1 MAKNDLIGGSLWEQ
15 YSKKVSER
23 MNNPRHFGELTEEDA
38 QAMNGRLVVANE
50 GAESCGDTVRLFWI
64 VGNDDE
70 VIKAAKFK
78 SFGCGT
84 AIAATDMMA
93 EMCIGKT
100 VEQATKITNLDVER
114 ALRDTEDTAA
124 VPPQK
129 MHCSVMAY
137 EVIKQATAIYRNVDV
152 STLQEKDIV
161 CECARVSLQM
171 VEDAIR
177 INDLTTVEEIAD
189 YTKAGAFC
197 KSCIEPGGHEKR
209 AYYLVDILARVRG
222 EMERE
227 SNPDGVMSDDFQSLS
242 IVKQIKA
249 IEQSL
254 DQYVRPALAGDG
266 GGVEL
271 DDVVP
276 GDDGFIHVHIK
287 YQGSC
292 KGCAGSVAGTLSFVQ
307 KSLQGTVSDKIR
319 VVVAKS

>member
-15 YSKKVSER
+15 YSAKVSER
-23 MNNPRHFGELTEEDA
+23 MNNPRHFGELTEADA
-38 QAMNGRLVVANE
+38 QALNGRLVVANE

-84 AIAATDMMA
+84 AIASTDMMA

-100 VEQATKITNLDVER
+100 VTEATKITNLDVEK
-114 ALRDTEDTAA
+114 ALRDTADTAA

-152 STLQEKDIV
+152 ATLQEQDIV

-177 INDLTTVEEIAD
+177 INNLTTIEEIGD
-189 YTKAGAFC
+189 YTKAGVFC

-209 AYYLVDILARVRG
+209 SLYLVDILARVRG
-222 EMERE
+222 EMERAQ
-227 SNPDGVMSDDFQSLS
+227 NPDGAVVNDFMTLS
-242 IVKQIKA
+242 IVKQIKT
-249 IEQSL
+249 IEAAL
-254 DQYVRPALAGDG
+254 DEYVRPALAGDG
-266 GGVEL
+266 GGLEL
-271 DDVVP
+271 DDVRI
-276 GDDGFIHVHIK
+276 GEDGCVYVHIK
-287 YQGSC
+287 YKGSC
-292 KGCAGSVAGTLSFVQ
+292 KGCAGSAAGTLSFVQ

-319 VVVAKS
+319 VVVE

>member
-15 YSKKVSER
+15 YSAKVSER
-23 MNNPRHFGELTEEDA
+23 MNNPRYFGELTEADA
-38 QAMNGRLVVANE
+38 VAMNGRLIVANE

-84 AIAATDMMA
+84 AIASTDMMA

-100 VEQATKITNLDVER
+100 VDEATKITNLDVEM
-114 ALRDTEDTAA
+114 ALRDDADVAA

-137 EVIKQATAIYRNVDV
+137 EVIKQAAALYRNVDV

-177 INDLTTVEEIAD
+177 INDLTTVEQITD

-197 KSCIEPGGHEKR
+197 KSCVEPGGHEKR
-209 AYYLVDILARVRG
+209 EHYLVDILARVRA
-222 EMERE
+222 EIDEE
-227 SNPDGVMSDDFQSLS
+227 NNPGAAKVDGFVQLS
-242 IVKQIKA
+242 IVKQIKT
-249 IEQSL
+249 IEAAL

-266 GGVEL
+266 GGIEL
-271 DDVVP
+271 DDVRL
-276 GDDGFIHVHIK
+276 GDDGLVYVHVQ

-307 KSLQGTVSDKIR
+307 KSLQGSISDSIR
-319 VVVAKS
+319 VVVA